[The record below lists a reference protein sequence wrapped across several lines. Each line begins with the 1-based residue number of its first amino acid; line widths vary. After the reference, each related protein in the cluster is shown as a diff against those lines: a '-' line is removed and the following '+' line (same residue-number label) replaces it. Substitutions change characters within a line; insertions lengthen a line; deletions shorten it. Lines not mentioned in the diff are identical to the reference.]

1 MKREANKM
9 LKQAGMVYLSQAM
22 IDLAESLNPTRS
34 SDKKKVSK
42 MIKDLEDI
50 LPENRYFYHDYC
62 KDRLEGLGIL
72 PRSDGDFIYA

>member
-50 LPENRYFYHDYC
+50 RNHEC
-62 KDRLEGLGIL
+62 KQ
-72 PRSDGDFIYA
+72 SDNAADKL